1 MPTYSVRQATE
12 EDIPALVDFNCG
24 IAAETEDKQLDRE
37 LVTRGVTRAL
47 QQGEEAVYF
56 VAVTKGD
63 EANAAIASLMLTREW
78 SDWRDGWMAWIQSVY
93 VDQHHRGNGIFTLLL
108 QHATEEL
115 KKNPDV
121 RGLRLYVEN
130 DNTRA
135 QSVYHNNGFIDP
147 HYKVLEKM
155 F

>member
-1 MPTYSVRQATE
+1 MPNYIIRQATE
-12 EDIPALVDFNCG
+12 KDVPSLVDFNCG

-56 VAVTKGD
+56 VAVEEGD
-63 EANAAIASLMLTREW
+63 ETDAAVASLMLTREW
-78 SDWRDGWMAWIQSVY
+78 SDWRDGWVAWIQSVY
-93 VDQHHRGNGIFTLLL
+93 VHQAHRGNGIFTLLL
-108 QHATEEL
+108 EHATAKL
-115 KKNPDV
+115 KTNPDV

-135 QSVYHNNGFIDP
+135 QSVYHNNGFNDP